1 MEIRKRMRH
10 ILDVK
15 STGEIWREK
24 RIKDDSEVL
33 RTYARLVK
41 RKSIGEAGLGG
52 EKAFSA
58 ECVGCEELSKQQEL
72 SECKQWVV
80 EVSLRLGRWGR
91 AKNTDTHT
99 Y

>member
-1 MEIRKRMRH
+1 M
-10 ILDVK
+10 
-15 STGEIWREK
+15 
-24 RIKDDSEVL
+24 

-41 RKSIGEAGLGG
+41 RKSVGEAGLGG

-80 EVSLRLGRWGR
+80 EVSLRLGR
-91 AKNTDTHT
+91 
-99 Y
+99 